1 MTADEHDNPAASA
14 AREATELYPFS
25 CGYPDQT
32 GQARGPLP
40 DWQSPDQPLPDLPV
54 LEQLPD
60 PDALPDPGYPAMPAT
75 PPPAASQPPPAR
87 APWPVPSSTPLLEP
101 SGSTAPPPSTPPD
114 GTPTAA
120 WTPPASTMRPAA
132 TGLSSAP
139 RPAESASGKV
149 GLPAYTQP
157 DPLQKPEP
165 RYPAPR
171 PLDVQT
177 AWTPDPYTA
186 PRPPEAAPPLRGP
199 SVPWSQVRVGND
211 VSSAAEPGR
220 TQAAAPPSPFPSP
233 PPLRAPA
240 RRAAEAP
247 RPDAPRPAA
256 PRPDAGRLDAGRLDV
271 PMPELPLRELPSP
284 AEPARGS
291 APPGAPGQRPTA
303 DTLTSDLLLPGK
315 RATPDG
321 GWRRTVYRA
330 TGGLVRVGES
340 AASLQRRELVSRV
353 RAPVAGG
360 HHRVAVL
367 SLKGGV
373 GKTTATVG
381 LGSTLA
387 SLRGDRV
394 IAVDGN
400 PDRGTL
406 SDKVRLET
414 AATIRD
420 LLNERAMIGRY
431 ADVRAYTSQ
440 ASSRLEILASDRDP
454 GVSVAFS
461 ADDYRTVVG
470 VLEHYYSICITDCGT
485 GLLHSA
491 MAGILELADQIVLVS
506 SPSVDGA
513 RSASATLDW
522 LEAHGYE
529 DLVRGGVVVL
539 SAIRRKSKSTVDLE
553 RLEQHFAARS
563 RAVVR
568 VPYDPH
574 LEEGAEVELELLN
587 EETADA
593 YLNLAALVADGFAY
607 PRRSVSGTTSG
618 RPLA

>member
-1 MTADEHDNPAASA
+1 M
-14 AREATELYPFS
+14 
-25 CGYPDQT
+25 
-32 GQARGPLP
+32 
-40 DWQSPDQPLPDLPV
+40 V
-54 LEQLPD
+54 
-60 PDALPDPGYPAMPAT
+60 
-75 PPPAASQPPPAR
+75 
-87 APWPVPSSTPLLEP
+87 APS
-101 SGSTAPPPSTPPD
+101 
-114 GTPTAA
+114 
-120 WTPPASTMRPAA
+120 
-132 TGLSSAP
+132 
-139 RPAESASGKV
+139 
-149 GLPAYTQP
+149 
-157 DPLQKPEP
+157 
-165 RYPAPR
+165 
-171 PLDVQT
+171 
-177 AWTPDPYTA
+177 
-186 PRPPEAAPPLRGP
+186 
-199 SVPWSQVRVGND
+199 
-211 VSSAAEPGR
+211 
-220 TQAAAPPSPFPSP
+220 
-233 PPLRAPA
+233 
-240 RRAAEAP
+240 
-247 RPDAPRPAA
+247 PAA
-256 PRPDAGRLDAGRLDV
+256 P
-271 PMPELPLRELPSP
+271 LPATTAPSEVGP
-284 AEPARGS
+284 P
-291 APPGAPGQRPTA
+291 APPAQRQTA

-330 TGGLVRVGES
+330 TGGLVHVGES
-340 AASLQRRELVSRV
+340 AASMRRRELVGRV

-414 AATIRD
+414 PATIRD
-420 LLNERAMIGRY
+420 LLNERLLVTRY

-454 GVSVAFS
+454 GISVAFS
-461 ADDYRTVVG
+461 ADDYRAVTG
-470 VLEHYYSICITDCGT
+470 VLERYYSICITDCGT

-506 SPSVDGA
+506 SASVDGA

-522 LEAHGYE
+522 LEAHGYA

-539 SAIRRKSKSTVDLE
+539 SAIRRRSKSTVDLD

-574 LEEGAEVELELLN
+574 LEEGAEVELEMLN

-593 YLNLAALVADGFAY
+593 YLILAALVADGFAH
-607 PRRSVSGTTSG
+607 PRRSSANTMSGS
-618 RPLA
+618 PFA

>member
-1 MTADEHDNPAASA
+1 MTADEHDNPAASG
-14 AREATELYPFS
+14 AREATEIYPFS
-25 CGYPDQT
+25 SGYPQQT
-32 GQARGPLP
+32 GTARGPLP
-40 DWQSPDQPLPDLPV
+40 DWQAADQPLPDLPV
-54 LEQLPD
+54 MEQLPD
-60 PDALPDPGYPAMPAT
+60 PEALPDPGYPAMPAH
-75 PPPAASQPPPAR
+75 AAAGASQPPPAR
-87 APWPVPSSTPLLEP
+87 PPWPAPSPT
-101 SGSTAPPPSTPPD
+101 PPPAVGTGRSRRCQDAVRARLADVSGCPRAD
-114 GTPTAA
+114 G
-120 WTPPASTMRPAA
+120 WTPPPLRLRRRPATSQPVA
-132 TGLSSAP
+132 TGPPARPPHGRRPGAAAGGVAGPRTELR
-139 RPAESASGKV
+139 RPAT
-149 GLPAYTQP
+149 P
-157 DPLQKPEP
+157 PEP
-165 RYPAPR
+165 RHSAQR
-171 PLDVQT
+171 PLDVQPT
-177 AWTPDPYTA
+177 WTPDPYTA

-199 SVPWSQVRVGND
+199 SVPWSQVRVGSD
-211 VSSAAEPGR
+211 VPV
-220 TQAAAPPSPFPSP
+220 APPLPRS
-233 PPLRAPA
+233 
-240 RRAAEAP
+240 RRW
-247 RPDAPRPAA
+247 DAAA
-256 PRPDAGRLDAGRLDV
+256 PRPPAAARADANGDAARRRGR
-271 PMPELPLRELPSP
+271 P
-284 AEPARGS
+284 GS
-291 APPGAPGQRPTA
+291 AGGAAARSAPAGPGQRQTA

-340 AASLQRRELVSRV
+340 AASMQRRDLVSRV

-373 GKTTATVG
+373 GKTTVTVG

-414 AATIRD
+414 SATIRD
-420 LLNERAMIGRY
+420 LLNERSMVTRY

-522 LEAHGYE
+522 LEAHGYA

-539 SAIRRKSKSTVDLE
+539 SAIRRKSKSTVDLD

-574 LEEGAEVELELLN
+574 LEEGAEVELEMLN

-593 YLNLAALVADGFAY
+593 YLNLAALVADGFAH
-607 PRRSVSGTTSG
+607 PRRSPASTTSG
-618 RPLA
+618 SPFA

>member
-1 MTADEHDNPAASA
+1 MTADEHDKAAGSGV
-14 AREATELYPFS
+14 REATEIYPFS
-25 CGYPDQT
+25 SGYPQQT
-32 GQARGPLP
+32 PAARGPLP
-40 DWQSPDQPLPDLPV
+40 DWQAADQPLPDLPV
-54 LEQLPD
+54 MEQLPD

-75 PPPAASQPPPAR
+75 PPPVAAQPPAR
-87 APWPVPSSTPLLEP
+87 PPWPAPSCQAERSERFSSGKVELPPTPP
-101 SGSTAPPPSTPPD
+101 RPPAPPEPTPEPTPEQASPPD
-114 GTPTAA
+114 AA
-120 WTPPASTMRPAA
+120 SWPRPAA
-132 TGLSSAP
+132 YR
-139 RPAESASGKV
+139 RPE
-149 GLPAYTQP
+149 PPNRRPEPPYRR
-157 DPLQKPEP
+157 PEP
-165 RYPAPR
+165 RQSAQR
-171 PLDVQT
+171 PLDVQPT
-177 AWTPDPYTA
+177 WTPDPYTA

-199 SVPWSQVRVGND
+199 SVPWSQVRVGGN
-211 VSSAAEPGR
+211 VPMVPPPEM
-220 TQAAAPPSPFPSP
+220 APPEMAPPEMAPPEIAPSGIAPSEIAPSEIAPLGTP
-233 PPLRAPA
+233 PPGTTAPGITPTGT
-240 RRAAEAP
+240 RTPGIAP
-247 RPDAPRPAA
+247 WEMTP
-256 PRPDAGRLDAGRLDV
+256 
-271 PMPELPLRELPSP
+271 
-284 AEPARGS
+284 
-291 APPGAPGQRPTA
+291 PPGPPEQRQTA

-340 AASLQRRELVSRV
+340 AASLQRRDLVSRV

-373 GKTTATVG
+373 GKTTVTVG

-414 AATIRD
+414 SATIRD
-420 LLNERAMIGRY
+420 LLNERSMVTRY

-440 ASSRLEILASDRDP
+440 APSRLEILASDRDP

-491 MAGILELADQIVLVS
+491 MAGILELADQMVLVS

-529 DLVRGGVVVL
+529 DLVSGGVVVL
-539 SAIRRKSKSTVDLE
+539 SAIRRKSKSTVDLD

-574 LEEGAEVELELLN
+574 LEEGAEVELEMLN

-593 YLNLAALVADGFAY
+593 YLALAALVADGFAH
-607 PRRSVSGTTSG
+607 PRRSSANTTSG
-618 RPLA
+618 SPFA

>member
-1 MTADEHDNPAASA
+1 MT
-14 AREATELYPFS
+14 REATEIYPFAS
-25 CGYPDQT
+25 GYPQQT
-32 GQARGPLP
+32 GTARGPLP
-40 DWQSPDQPLPDLPV
+40 DWQAADPSLPDLPV
-54 LEQLPD
+54 MEQLPD

-75 PPPAASQPPPAR
+75 PPPASQAAR
-87 APWPVPSSTPLLEP
+87 AP
-101 SGSTAPPPSTPPD
+101 AM
-114 GTPTAA
+114 A
-120 WTPPASTMRPAA
+120 
-132 TGLSSAP
+132 
-139 RPAESASGKV
+139 
-149 GLPAYTQP
+149 
-157 DPLQKPEP
+157 
-165 RYPAPR
+165 
-171 PLDVQT
+171 
-177 AWTPDPYTA
+177 
-186 PRPPEAAPPLRGP
+186 
-199 SVPWSQVRVGND
+199 VRVA
-211 VSSAAEPGR
+211 V
-220 TQAAAPPSPFPSP
+220 
-233 PPLRAPA
+233 
-240 RRAAEAP
+240 
-247 RPDAPRPAA
+247 
-256 PRPDAGRLDAGRLDV
+256 DAGRLPEPRPDGIAAPTAPVRPRQLPTPPAGAAGSRRWRRRRSQ
-271 PMPELPLRELPSP
+271 EPSS
-284 AEPARGS
+284 AACPARS
-291 APPGAPGQRPTA
+291 AWPRRDGRRRYRGDDGEPPPLPHRQPGAASFAAAADAAAYVDPRPVHGASAAGGGAAVARPVGAVVAGPRGGDARWPRRAEAPAGTPLPA
-303 DTLTSDLLLPGK
+303 TTVPATTVPSEAARACRPRSGRPARQCSGRPRTTLTSDLLLPGK

-330 TGGLVRVGES
+330 SGGLVQVGES
-340 AASLQRRELVSRV
+340 AASLRRRELVNRV
-353 RAPVAGG
+353 RTPVAGG

-373 GKTTATVG
+373 GKTTVTVG
-381 LGSTLA
+381 LGATLA

-420 LLNERAMIGRY
+420 LLNERALVTRY
-431 ADVRAYTSQ
+431 ADVRAFTSQ
-440 ASSRLEILASDRDP
+440 APSRLEILASDRDP

-461 ADDYRTVVG
+461 ADDYRAVSG

-529 DLVRGGVVVL
+529 ELVRGGVVVL
-539 SAIRRKSKSTVDLE
+539 SAVRRKSKSTVDLD
-553 RLEQHFAARS
+553 RLEQHFAARC

-574 LEEGAEVELELLN
+574 LEEGAEVELEMLN
-587 EETADA
+587 QETADA

-607 PRRSVSGTTSG
+607 PRRSVADITSG

>member
-1 MTADEHDNPAASA
+1 MTADEHDKAPASG
-14 AREATELYPFS
+14 AREATEIYPFS
-25 CGYPDQT
+25 SGYPQQT
-32 GQARGPLP
+32 PAARGPLP
-40 DWQSPDQPLPDLPV
+40 DWQAADQPLPDLPV
-54 LEQLPD
+54 MEQLPD

-75 PPPAASQPPPAR
+75 PPPVASQPPPAYPPWP
-87 APWPVPSSTPLLEP
+87 APWGPAEP
-101 SGSTAPPPSTPPD
+101 SPEFSGYRKPEAPS
-114 GTPTAA
+114 
-120 WTPPASTMRPAA
+120 W
-132 TGLSSAP
+132 
-139 RPAESASGKV
+139 
-149 GLPAYTQP
+149 Q
-157 DPLQKPEP
+157 PEP
-165 RYPAPR
+165 RQPAQR
-171 PLDVQT
+171 PLDVQPT
-177 AWTPDPYTA
+177 WTPDPYTA

-199 SVPWSQVRVGND
+199 SVPWSQVRVGSD
-211 VSSAAEPGR
+211 VAPM
-220 TQAAAPPSPFPSP
+220 APPPEITPLGTPPGTP
-233 PPLRAPA
+233 PPQTRAPGFT
-240 RRAAEAP
+240 P
-247 RPDAPRPAA
+247 PGMTPPAA
-256 PRPDAGRLDAGRLDV
+256 PERR
-271 PMPELPLRELPSP
+271 
-284 AEPARGS
+284 
-291 APPGAPGQRPTA
+291 QTA
-303 DTLTSDLLLPGK
+303 DTLTSDLLLPGR

-340 AASLQRRELVSRV
+340 AASLRRRDLVSRV
-353 RAPVAGG
+353 RAPIAGG
-360 HHRVAVL
+360 HQRVAVL

-373 GKTTATVG
+373 GKTTVTVG

-414 AATIRD
+414 PATIRD
-420 LLNERAMIGRY
+420 LLNERSMVTRY

-454 GVSVAFS
+454 GISVAFS

-491 MAGILELADQIVLVS
+491 MAGILELADQMVLVS

-529 DLVRGGVVVL
+529 DLVSGGVVVL
-539 SAIRRKSKSTVDLE
+539 SAIRRKSKSTVDLD

-574 LEEGAEVELELLN
+574 LEEGAEVELEMLN

-593 YLNLAALVADGFAY
+593 YLALAALVADGFAY
-607 PRRSVSGTTSG
+607 PRRSRANIT
-618 RPLA
+618 

>member
-1 MTADEHDNPAASA
+1 MTADEHDNPAASG
-14 AREATELYPFS
+14 AREATELYPFAS
-25 CGYPDQT
+25 GYPQQT
-32 GQARGPLP
+32 GTARGPLP
-40 DWQSPDQPLPDLPV
+40 DWQAADQPLPDLPV
-54 LEQLPD
+54 MEQLPD
-60 PDALPDPGYPAMPAT
+60 PEALPDPGYPTMPST
-75 PPPAASQPPPAR
+75 PPPVASQPPPAR
-87 APWPVPSSTPLLEP
+87 PPWPAPSSLTPPPAPEP
-101 SGSTAPPPSTPPD
+101 SPPPQE
-114 GTPTAA
+114 
-120 WTPPASTMRPAA
+120 
-132 TGLSSAP
+132 P
-139 RPAESASGKV
+139 RPEGPAGRRAEPPPILA
-149 GLPAYTQP
+149 
-157 DPLQKPEP
+157 
-165 RYPAPR
+165 RWPAPR
-171 PLDVQT
+171 HSAKRPIDVQP
-177 AWTPDPYTA
+177 AWTRDPYTA

-211 VSSAAEPGR
+211 VPVAAPLP
-220 TQAAAPPSPFPSP
+220 AAAP
-233 PPLRAPA
+233 
-240 RRAAEAP
+240 EAG
-247 RPDAPRPAA
+247 RPAA
-256 PRPDAGRLDAGRLDV
+256 PEAVA
-271 PMPELPLRELPSP
+271 PESV
-284 AEPARGS
+284 GG
-291 APPGAPGQRPTA
+291 PGLRPTA

-330 TGGLVRVGES
+330 TGGLVRVTES
-340 AASLQRRELVSRV
+340 AASVHRRDLVSRV
-353 RAPVAGG
+353 RAPVGGG

-373 GKTTATVG
+373 GKTTVTVG

-414 AATIRD
+414 PATIRD
-420 LLNERAMIGRY
+420 LLNERSMVTRY

-461 ADDYRTVVG
+461 ADDYRTVAR

-522 LEAHGYE
+522 LEAHGYA
-529 DLVRGGVVVL
+529 DLVGGGVVVL
-539 SAIRRKSKSTVDLE
+539 SAIRRKSKSTVDLD

-574 LEEGAEVELELLN
+574 LEEGAEVELEMLN

-593 YLNLAALVADGFAY
+593 YLNLAALVADGFAGR
-607 PRRSVSGTTSG
+607 RRSPASTTSG
-618 RPLA
+618 SPFA